1 MYIFLGFTGR
11 HRGLHAAG
19 TSYCPNKPWPRTG
32 AKIWDFGDHAVKSD
46 LMSVYAAQLV
56 PDLDGDGVQDVLAVH
71 GGDPLSDPAHR
82 NMYGRI
88 ILFR

>member
-1 MYIFLGFTGR
+1 MDGDNVTDCLAGGRAGVFL
-11 HRGLHAAG
+11 AVSA
-19 TSYCPNKPWPRTG
+19 RTG